1 MSQSA
6 PKTNEGSVGLNR
18 SHLLAIM
25 LVALGVAAAP
35 HFFLDMPLE
44 FYGAG
49 NMRGWLGL
57 SIWSPA
63 FLGAVALF
71 FGVDM
76 GARVPQPW
84 IANFDLRAAAGI
96 AVPVLVLVMLSY
108 RYLGGFHIVGDWEEL
123 GLAMLLYAGTFAI
136 GALFWQGMLQHETL
150 APLGRYLAGRLLR
163 IAVIGLVACALWL
176 PFLSKHSFGTVRDTL
191 DGFLIIYLAL
201 ALLFEVGLSVFA
213 CVGVAALMG
222 VAWAWVHQMTFF

>member
-1 MSQSA
+1 MSQSDSISA
-6 PKTNEGSVGLNR
+6 EGSAKPNR
-18 SHLLAIM
+18 SQILAIA
-25 LVALGVAAAP
+25 LVALVVAAAP

-44 FYGAG
+44 FYGVG

-76 GARVPQPW
+76 NARVAQPW
-84 IANFDLRAAAGI
+84 VSSFDLRAAAGI
-96 AVPVLVLVMLSY
+96 AVPVIVLVMLSY
-108 RYLGGFHIVGDWEEL
+108 RYLSGFHIVGDWEEL

-136 GALFWQGMLQHETL
+136 GALFWQGLVQHEIL
-150 APLGRYLAGRLLR
+150 APLGRNFLGRVLR
-163 IAVIGLVACALWL
+163 IGVLGLVACALWL
-176 PFLSKHSFGTVRDTL
+176 PFLSNHSFGTLRDTL